1 MLAIPRRPQPVIL
14 ALWRQ
19 AAMLSGTRQSGQRIR
34 TEGLSHPLRRW
45 VKLCF
50 RGLCREDAVTG
61 SLADK
66 AVVCCGQ
73 GSPGRRGRDTSQDSR

>member
-1 MLAIPRRPQPVIL
+1 MPPLSMLALRCRPV
-14 ALWRQ
+14 
-19 AAMLSGTRQSGQRIR
+19 GQTPIYDQLRGERIN
-34 TEGLSHPLRRW
+34 SDVPPLRRW

-66 AVVCCGQ
+66 AVMCCGQ